1 MTSEEEQ
8 KLRREQ
14 ENMLCGIS
22 FTRLDRDPI
31 DLITE
36 TCLKE
41 ELLQIFH
48 KLGVVQVTWSVHT
61 ANADIK
67 YGKLKSIKQTEVR
80 P

>member
-8 KLRREQ
+8 KLRHEQ
-14 ENMLCGIS
+14 DGLLCGLT
-22 FTRLDRDPI
+22 FTRLDRDPL
-31 DLITE
+31 DQITE

-41 ELLQIFH
+41 ELIQIFH
-48 KLGVVQVTWSVHT
+48 KLGIIQVSWSIHT

-67 YGKLKSIKQTEVR
+67 YGTLKSIKQTEVR